1 MRENQ
6 DVAESAD
13 MKYEV
18 SYKSSSTP
26 RIPLLKR
33 WDDKEEYIS
42 LKDAMN
48 GVEKFSTN
56 GYWKLVIVRGNL
68 VKKLTFE
75 DLPLEWGCQDP
86 RWARYNDGDPMYR
99 SYWHVKIKPITYVK
113 MDNFQR
119 GNQ

>member
-1 MRENQ
+1 MEENQ

-18 SYKSSSTP
+18 SYKYSRTP

-33 WDDKEEYIS
+33 WNDKEEYIS
-42 LKDAMN
+42 LEDAIN
-48 GVEKFSTN
+48 GVEKFSAH
-56 GYWKLVIVRGNL
+56 GYWRLVNVHGNL

-75 DLPLEWGCQDP
+75 DMPLDWGCEDY
-86 RWARYNDGDPMYR
+86 RWIRYNDRDPMYR
-99 SYWHVKIKPITYVK
+99 SYWHVKIKPIPYVK

-119 GNQ
+119 GN